1 MTQFYEVAELA
12 DALSGKQLHRNLY
25 KGQLKGS
32 RLASTLSLPS
42 AIKNI
47 LTSNSDL
54 VLGTEA
60 LPTMITTGI
69 TCVTDQMIKH
79 ACSIRLGNDA
89 DSI

>member
-12 DALSGKQLHRNLY
+12 DAIVTFGKATIIHRNLY
-25 KGQLKGS
+25 KGQLKDS

-60 LPTMITTGI
+60 LPAMITSGI
-69 TCVTDQMIKH
+69 TCVTDQML
-79 ACSIRLGNDA
+79 SIGNDA